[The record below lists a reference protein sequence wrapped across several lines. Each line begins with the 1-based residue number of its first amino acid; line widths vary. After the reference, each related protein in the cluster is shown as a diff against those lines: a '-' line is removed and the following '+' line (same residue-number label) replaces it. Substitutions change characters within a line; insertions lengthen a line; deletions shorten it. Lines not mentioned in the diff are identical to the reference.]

1 MSDLASPFTKPPEG
15 GSTSPVPLP
24 PPHPLDEMWYVQG
37 EVAALGP
44 HRGEALKQMIEQGS
58 INRSTQVAKVGWKEW
73 VALGDVP
80 AFKRFFVEC
89 EAAAEGARKA
99 AYAGFWIRLA
109 AYILDY
115 VILTLV
121 CLSALLIAGGV
132 AFLIIRSADATIE
145 SIQTHKVPLYLGTN
159 LLGLFYYVYFMR
171 GPWQATPG
179 KRLCGIHI
187 TRGDGRA
194 ITGWRALGRTFA
206 YILSAIPL
214 GIGFLMIGWTNQK
227 GSSVESVGN
236 VWLR

>member
-1 MSDLASPFTKPPEG
+1 L
-15 GSTSPVPLP
+15 TSPVPLP

-44 HRGEALKQMIEQGS
+44 HRGEVLKQMIEQGS

-80 AFKRFFVEC
+80 AFKGFL
-89 EAAAEGARKA
+89 AAAAAVARKT
-99 AYAGFWIRLA
+99 AYAGFWIRFA

-115 VILTLV
+115 TF
-121 CLSALLIAGGV
+121 LSIVSVSAVLIAGGT
-132 AFLIIRSADATIE
+132 AFLITRSADAAID
-145 SIQTHKVPLYLGTN
+145 SLQTYEAPVLVATY
-159 LLGLFYYVYFMR
+159 LLGLFYYVYFVR

-194 ITGWRALGRTFA
+194 ITGWRALARSFA

-227 GSSVESVGN
+227 KGLHDIVCDTRVVYGK
-236 VWLR
+236 L